1 MIDHLKAVFYLFFI
15 LFLPSGIMF
24 GQNSIQKELA
34 ATIDSATV
42 QIENRLPDSQVL
54 PMIEAIRKK
63 ASDQNLYFEYATSY
77 LLESNHHF
85 LNSNWE
91 AAIKTA
97 EKAFEAS
104 KKISNPNQKTEIQ
117 VKALN
122 SIGYVYSYQGD
133 FAEGLSVRLKALQI
147 AEKGNCSKKDM
158 GNLLSWIADDYR
170 HLDQH
175 DKAIDYLK
183 KTSEY
188 LPNMANEGVVDYYYT
203 YCQSLTALGKDEEAR
218 EKLAELDA
226 FISANTTFTEYDKN
240 VAYLQSSKLHGEFA
254 LKDKNYS
261 EAITHYQKYLHHSNL
276 LKSDGHIAIAL
287 NKIARAYQFSGN
299 NIQALD
305 YFKQSYAACL
315 KDGSIDYAF
324 KNANSIASIY
334 AENNDFKNAYK
345 YSQTAFELKDS
356 LNSTERIKELHF
368 LEAKFQAGKK
378 EKEITQLKLT
388 NAEHELTVANHNRVL
403 LLIGFIASGL
413 LIIFGFL
420 FYTNR
425 QKRIIAEKE
434 KQSLEQQQQVIS
446 LQAMINGQE
455 TERTRIAKDL
465 HDSLGGTF
473 STIKMHL
480 STLEHQVKDEEHVAL
495 LEKCIGIV
503 GNAATEVR
511 RIAHNMMPEVLI
523 KLGLIH
529 SIEEL
534 AVNISSSKQLKV
546 TFQHFGLNERLSSP
560 FEVMLY
566 RIVQELLNNIIKHSD
581 ATETIIQFIREGN
594 RLNITVEDNG
604 KGFSDQAISK
614 GMGLTS
620 VKERVHYLKG
630 KLSIDSEVSLGTTVM
645 MEFLLA
651 ETE

>member
-1 MIDHLKAVFYLFFI
+1 MIDYLKAFFSLFFI
-15 LFLPSGIMF
+15 IFLPSGIVF
-24 GQNSIQKELA
+24 GQTSAQKELA
-34 ATIDSATV
+34 TAIDSATF

-54 PMIEAIRKK
+54 PMVESIRKK
-63 ASDQNLYFEYATSY
+63 ASDHNLYFEYATSY
-77 LLESNHHF
+77 LLESNQHF

-91 AAIKTA
+91 DAIKAA
-97 EKAFEAS
+97 EKALDAS
-104 KKISNPNQKTEIQ
+104 KKIVNPNQKTEVK

-147 AEKGNCSKKDM
+147 AEKGHCSKKDM

-175 DKAIDYLK
+175 DKAIDYLE
-183 KTSEY
+183 KTSDF
-188 LPNMANEGVVDYYYT
+188 LPDMANEGVIDYYYT
-203 YCQSLTALGKDEEAR
+203 FCQSLTALGKDEEAR
-218 EKLAELDA
+218 QQLAELDA
-226 FISANTTFTEYDKN
+226 FIVANTTFTAYDKN
-240 VAYLQSSKLHGEFA
+240 VANLQSSKLHGEFA
-254 LKDKNYS
+254 LKDKNYT
-261 EAITHYQKYLHHSNL
+261 EAITYYQKYLHHSNL
-276 LKSDGHIAIAL
+276 LKSDGHIAVAL
-287 NKIARAYQFSGN
+287 NKIARAYQSSGDTK
-299 NIQALD
+299 QALN
-305 YFKQSYAACL
+305 YFKQSYDACL

-334 AENNDFKNAYK
+334 AENNDFKNAFE

-378 EKEITQLKLT
+378 EKEITELKLT
-388 NAEHELTVANHNRVL
+388 NAEQELTVTKQNRIL
-403 LLIGFIASGL
+403 LLSGFITSGL
-413 LIIFGFL
+413 LIILGFL
-420 FYTNR
+420 YYTNH

-465 HDSLGGTF
+465 HDSMGGTF

-511 RIAHNMMPEVLI
+511 RIAYNMMPEVLI
-523 KLGLIH
+523 KLGLLH

-546 TFQHFGLNERLSSP
+546 TFQHFGLTERLTSP
-560 FEVMLY
+560 FEIMLY

-581 ATETIIQFIREGN
+581 ATEAIIQFIKEGN

-604 KGFSDQAISK
+604 KGFSDQVNSN
-614 GMGLTS
+614 GMGLNS

-630 KLSIDSEVSLGTTVM
+630 KLSIDSEASLGTTVM

-651 ETE
+651 ETA

>member
-1 MIDHLKAVFYLFFI
+1 MGNVNANFLLILLVFLCSDVSI
-15 LFLPSGIMF
+15 
-24 GQNSIQKELA
+24 GQNQVQEELSEA
-34 ATIDSATV
+34 LDSATI
-42 QIENRLPDSQVL
+42 QIENRLPDSQIL
-54 PMIEAIRKK
+54 PMLFALRKK
-63 ASDQNLYFEYATSY
+63 ASDNNLHYEYATTY
-77 LLESNHHF
+77 LLESNQHF

-91 AAIKTA
+91 DGIKTA
-97 EKAFEAS
+97 EKAMEIGN
-104 KKISNPNQKTEIQ
+104 KKLKGKQKTEIQ
-117 VKALN
+117 IKALN
-122 SIGYVYSYQGD
+122 SIGYIYSYQGD
-133 FAEGLSVRLKALQI
+133 FAEALSLRLKALQI
-147 AEKGNCSKKDM
+147 ADQGTYDKKDM

-170 HLDQH
+170 HLNQH
-175 DKAIDYLK
+175 DKAVEYLK
-183 KTSEY
+183 KTEAY
-188 LPNMANEGVVDYYYT
+188 LTSMSNEGVIDYYYT
-203 YCQSLTALGKDEEAR
+203 YCQSLAALGESVLAR
-218 EKLAELDA
+218 EKLSELDR
-226 FISANTTFTEYDKN
+226 FIETTKTFSDYDRN
-240 VAYLQSSKLHGEFA
+240 VAYLQSTKLHGEFA
-254 LKDKNYS
+254 IKDKNFK
-261 EAITHYQKYLHHSNL
+261 EAINYYQRYLSHSEI
-276 LKSDGHIAIAL
+276 LKSDVHIAIAL

-299 NIQALD
+299 NKQALA
-305 YFKQSYAACL
+305 YFKQSYDTCM

-334 AENNDFKNAYK
+334 AENNDFKNAYQ

-356 LNSTERIKELHF
+356 LNSTERIKELNF

-378 EKEITQLKLT
+378 EKEIAELKLT
-388 NAEHELTVANHNRVL
+388 NAEHELEVAQHNRIL
-403 LLIGFIASGL
+403 LVGGVIASCLIL
-413 LIIFGFL
+413 LFGFL
-420 FYTNR
+420 YYISR
-425 QKRIIAEKE
+425 QKTIISEKE

-465 HDSLGGTF
+465 HDSMGGTF

-480 STLEHQVKDEEHVAL
+480 STLEHGIKDQEQVAL

-503 GNAATEVR
+503 GNAASEVR

-534 AVNISSSKQLKV
+534 AANISSSKQLKV

-581 ATETIIQFIREGN
+581 ATETIIQFIKEGN

-614 GMGLTS
+614 GMGLRS
-620 VKERVHYLKG
+620 VKERVQFLKG
-630 KLSIDSEVSLGTTVM
+630 KLSIDSEATLGTTVM
-645 MEFLLA
+645 MEFFLA
-651 ETE
+651 DTE